1 MIEDVPR
8 PPSTDRRSADVTGR
22 ALSRRAK
29 LISWTVVLLLLA
41 GALVWITGMAG
52 SAGNDGDAERER
64 RRNRVQTV
72 GVARATTRGVPVTV
86 EALGTVTPIATVTV
100 RPQVSGVITSIL
112 FEEGQVVRKG
122 QILARIDPRP
132 YRAQLAQ
139 ATGSLARD
147 RAQLENARLTLQRYR
162 TLLAQDSIARQ
173 DVDTQA
179 ALVRQLEGTASAN
192 SGAVDAARLNVGF
205 SAIRSPV
212 TGRIGLRATDVGNYV
227 AAGDANGIAVVT
239 TITPIDVTFAIP
251 QDQVPVVASKVAA
264 NAALPA
270 SALDRMRSDVLA
282 RGRFLTLDNQIA
294 TDTGTIRAK
303 ARFGNEKGAL
313 FPNQFVNLRL
323 QIDYIENAVVVP
335 VTALRQAEGSDF
347 VWLLRPD
354 DTVVQRKVV
363 PGQTVGTMAVVSR
376 GLKNGDRIVS
386 EGGDRIKQ
394 GDKVRTPEAAKAA
407 DSRSGDRKA
416 T

>member
-1 MIEDVPR
+1 MIEDASPPR
-8 PPSTDRRSADVTGR
+8 PADLTAR
-22 ALSRRAK
+22 PLSRK
-29 LISWTVVLLLLA
+29 TKIISWTVVLLLLV
-41 GALVWITGMAG
+41 GALVWITGVAGNAG
-52 SAGNDGDAERER
+52 SDGDAKRER
-64 RRNRVQTV
+64 WRNRVQTV
-72 GVARATTRGVPVTV
+72 GVARATTRGVPVTI

-100 RPQVSGVITSIL
+100 RPQVSGIITAIL
-112 FEEGQVVRKG
+112 FQEGQIVRKG

-227 AAGDANGIAVVT
+227 AAGDTNGIAVVT
-239 TITPIDVTFAIP
+239 TVTPIDVTFAIP
-251 QDQVPVVASKVAA
+251 QDQVPVVSGKVAA
-264 NAALPA
+264 NSALPA
-270 SALDRMRSDVLA
+270 VALDRMRSDVLA

-303 ARFGNEKGAL
+303 ARFANEKGAL

-323 QIDYIENAVVVP
+323 QIDYSENAVVVP

-354 DTVVQRKVV
+354 DTVVQRKVL
-363 PGQTVGTMAVVSR
+363 PGQTVGTLAVVSR
-376 GLKNGDRIVS
+376 GLKVGDRVVS

-394 GDKVRTPEAAKAA
+394 GDKVRTPEAAAKGSG
-407 DSRSGDRKA
+407 SRPGDRK
-416 T
+416 TT

>member
-1 MIEDVPR
+1 
-8 PPSTDRRSADVTGR
+8 
-22 ALSRRAK
+22 
-29 LISWTVVLLLLA
+29 VLLLLA

>member
-1 MIEDVPR
+1 MIEDASPPR
-8 PPSTDRRSADVTGR
+8 PADLTAR
-22 ALSRRAK
+22 PLSRK
-29 LISWTVVLLLLA
+29 TKIISWTIVLLLLV
-41 GALVWITGMAG
+41 GALVWITGVAGNAG
-52 SAGNDGDAERER
+52 SEGDAKRER
-64 RRNRVQTV
+64 WRNRVQTV
-72 GVARATTRGVPVTV
+72 GVARATTRGVPVTI

-100 RPQVSGVITSIL
+100 RPQVSGIITAIL
-112 FEEGQVVRKG
+112 FQEGQIVRKG

-139 ATGSLARD
+139 ATGSLVRD

-179 ALVRQLEGTASAN
+179 ALVRQLEGTAAAN
-192 SGAVDAARLNVGF
+192 SGAVEAARLNVGF

-227 AAGDANGIAVVT
+227 AVGDTNGIAVVT
-239 TITPIDVTFAIP
+239 TVTPIDVTFAIP
-251 QDQVPVVASKVAA
+251 QDQVPVVAGKVAA
-264 NAALPA
+264 NSTLPA
-270 SALDRMRSDVLA
+270 VALDRMRSDVLA

-303 ARFGNEKGAL
+303 ARFANEKGAL

-335 VTALRQAEGSDF
+335 VTALRQAEGNDF

-354 DTVVQRKVV
+354 DTVVQRKVL

-376 GLKNGDRIVS
+376 GLKIGDRVVS

-394 GDKVRTPEAAKAA
+394 GDKVRTPEAAARKS
-407 DSRSGDRKA
+407 DGQPGDRKA

>member
-1 MIEDVPR
+1 MIEDASPPR
-8 PPSTDRRSADVTGR
+8 PADLTARR
-22 ALSRRAK
+22 LSRK
-29 LISWTVVLLLLA
+29 TKIISWMVVLLLLI
-41 GALVWITGMAG
+41 GALVWITGVASKAG
-52 SAGNDGDAERER
+52 SDGDAERER
-64 RRNRVQTV
+64 WRNRVQTV
-72 GVARATTRGVPVTV
+72 GVARATTRGVPVTI

-100 RPQVSGVITSIL
+100 RPQVSGIITAIL
-112 FEEGQVVRKG
+112 FQEGQIVRKG

-227 AAGDANGIAVVT
+227 AAGDTNGIAVVT
-239 TITPIDVTFAIP
+239 TVTPIDVTFAIP
-251 QDQVPVVASKVAA
+251 QDQVPVVSGKVVA
-264 NAALPA
+264 NSALPA
-270 SALDRMRSDVLA
+270 VALDRMRSDVLA

-303 ARFGNEKGAL
+303 ARFANENGAL

-323 QIDYIENAVVVP
+323 QIDYSENAVVVP

-354 DTVVQRKVV
+354 DTVVQRKVL
-363 PGQTVGTMAVVSR
+363 PGQTVGTLAVVSR
-376 GLKNGDRIVS
+376 GLKVGDRVVS

-394 GDKVRTPEAAKAA
+394 GDTVRTPEAAAKEAG
-407 DSRSGDRKA
+407 SRPGDRK
-416 T
+416 TT

>member
-1 MIEDVPR
+1 VIEDVP
-8 PPSTDRRSADVTGR
+8 PPRSADLAAR
-22 ALSRRAK
+22 PLSRQTK
-29 LISWTVVLLLLA
+29 ILSWTVVLLLLA
-41 GALVWITGMAG
+41 GALVWITGIAG
-52 SAGNDGDAERER
+52 KAGNDGDAKRER
-64 RRNRVQTV
+64 WRNRVQTV
-72 GVARATTRGVPVTV
+72 GVARATTRGVPVTI

-100 RPQVSGVITSIL
+100 RPQVSGIITAIL
-112 FEEGQVVRKG
+112 FQEGQIVRKG

-179 ALVRQLEGTASAN
+179 ALVRQLEGTAAAN

-227 AAGDANGIAVVT
+227 AVGDTNGIAVVT
-239 TITPIDVTFAIP
+239 TFTPIDVTFAIP
-251 QDQVPVVASKVAA
+251 QDQVPVVAAEVAA
-264 NAALPA
+264 NGALPA
-270 SALDRMRSDVLA
+270 VALDRMRSDVLA

-303 ARFGNEKGAL
+303 ARFANEKGAL

-335 VTALRQAEGSDF
+335 VTALRQAEGNDF

-354 DTVVQRKVV
+354 DTVVQRKVL

-376 GLKNGDRIVS
+376 GLKVGDRVVS

-394 GDKVRTPEAAKAA
+394 GDKVRTPEAAAKKSGGQPG
-407 DSRSGDRKA
+407 DSKA

>member
-1 MIEDVPR
+1 MIEDASPPR
-8 PPSTDRRSADVTGR
+8 PADLTAR
-22 ALSRRAK
+22 PLSRK
-29 LISWTVVLLLLA
+29 TKIISWTVVLLLLVA
-41 GALVWITGMAG
+41 ALVWTTGVAGNAG
-52 SAGNDGDAERER
+52 SDGDAKRER
-64 RRNRVQTV
+64 WRNRVQTV
-72 GVARATTRGVPVTV
+72 GVARATTRGVPVTI

-100 RPQVSGVITSIL
+100 RPQVSGIITAIL
-112 FEEGQVVRKG
+112 FQEGQIVRKG

-227 AAGDANGIAVVT
+227 AAGDTNGIAVVT
-239 TITPIDVTFAIP
+239 TVTPIDVTFAIP
-251 QDQVPVVASKVAA
+251 QDQVPVVSGKVAA
-264 NAALPA
+264 NSALPA
-270 SALDRMRSDVLA
+270 VALDRMRSDVLA

-303 ARFGNEKGAL
+303 ARFANEKGAL

-323 QIDYIENAVVVP
+323 QIDYSENAVVVP

-354 DTVVQRKVV
+354 DTVVQRKVL
-363 PGQTVGTMAVVSR
+363 PGQTVGTLAVVSR
-376 GLKNGDRIVS
+376 GLKVGDRVVS

-394 GDKVRTPEAAKAA
+394 GDTVRTPEAAAKEAG
-407 DSRSGDRKA
+407 SRPGDRKK